1 MRVLMQSDEPTSTR
15 TSTLIRRKP
24 PYFRPSHVRGCS
36 AQVSF
41 VQRLLATYLT
51 QDPPPAMKFLS
62 KGNLGYLTLGTLLV
76 VYVALCTRW
85 RDSLWGADAWEHH
98 RAIVALVEDLWHP
111 GNPTYA
117 TRDPSIRY
125 SPYTVVQAVICRMT
139 GLSPY
144 DVLSGAAVVN
154 TLLLVGIWVLLQ
166 EFGEEPSAAAALFVM
181 VGLYGGAPG
190 YANSYALADLPWHQ
204 VNPSAFGFALAPFLW
219 VLFRRTACAGR
230 TGPALLVVSVLAA
243 IAMLDHP
250 MTGLFVLIGLLVI
263 ALTAPSGR
271 CRRPLMNLALVVG
284 GVAALCMAWP
294 WYSFVKAALSRPDN
308 DYWFN
313 KYVLI

>member
-1 MRVLMQSDEPTSTR
+1 MRCRGTTES
-15 TSTLIRRKP
+15 
-24 PYFRPSHVRGCS
+24 RPSDGACWIGCTWRSIATWTDCSSPS
-36 AQVSF
+36 AYGWQAETSHRSRSGKGLQKREQNPRVES
-41 VQRLLATYLT
+41 YNGLT
-51 QDPPPAMKFLS
+51 LDPPPAMKFLS

-76 VYVALCTRW
+76 IYVALCTRW

-154 TLLLVGIWVLLQ
+154 TLLLVVGIWVLLQ
-166 EFGEEPSAAAALFVM
+166 EFGEEPSAAAALIVM

-204 VNPSAFGFALAPFLW
+204 APL
-219 VLFRRTACAGR
+219 
-230 TGPALLVVSVLAA
+230 P
-243 IAMLDHP
+243 
-250 MTGLFVLIGLLVI
+250 
-263 ALTAPSGR
+263 R
-271 CRRPLMNLALVVG
+271 CYF
-284 GVAALCMAWP
+284 C
-294 WYSFVKAALSRPDN
+294 
-308 DYWFN
+308 
-313 KYVLI
+313 

>member
-1 MRVLMQSDEPTSTR
+1 MP
-15 TSTLIRRKP
+15 
-24 PYFRPSHVRGCS
+24 F
-36 AQVSF
+36 
-41 VQRLLATYLT
+41 
-51 QDPPPAMKFLS
+51 
-62 KGNLGYLTLGTLLV
+62 
-76 VYVALCTRW
+76 
-85 RDSLWGADAWEHH
+85 
-98 RAIVALVEDLWHP
+98 EDLWHP

-117 TRDPSIRY
+117 TQDPSIRY

-154 TLLLVGIWVLLQ
+154 TLLLVVGIWVLLQ
-166 EFGEEPSAAAALFVM
+166 EFGEAPSAAAALIVM

-204 VNPSAFGFALAPFLW
+204 VNPSAFGFALTPFLW

-250 MTGLFVLIGLLVI
+250 MTGLFALLGLLVI
-263 ALTAPSGR
+263 ALTALSGR
-271 CRRPLMNLALVVG
+271 YRRSLMNLALVVG

-294 WYSFVKAALSRPDN
+294 WYSFVKVALSRPDN

-313 KYVLI
+313 KYILMLMLMAWCWPAILCGFAALTVRRPLVQTFLTGYPVMIPCDSRYLKGTGSLD